1 MFLENKDKKQGGQ
14 SAVEFALILPVLL
27 LLIYGLLEMGRLVFI
42 FSIVTT
48 ASREGARYGAATG
61 LNVAGGIPRY
71 QDCAGIMA
79 AIENVDFIN
88 VIDPADV
95 TISYDTGPDAASD
108 FSACPPT
115 NINTGDRIKITISSP
130 FAPIVPLVPLAAFD
144 IESTTNRT
152 LLSTIVIPEG
162 SAVAPATALP
172 TTTPTASITPTAT
185 ETSLYSPT
193 PSDTPTITTTPTIT
207 ATPTT
212 TSTPTPTGT
221 ATATATPTGTPFSCS
236 ITHNGSLANGS
247 SATWTMYNSHPFNI
261 DASYFS
267 FDWNGNDVLT
277 NLTLNGS
284 QIYDRNSAAVLITKN
299 TLYNGPWTLSPG
311 ANTLTITWNGSVSSP
326 EAEAFFNYLSCT
338 FTLSSGNSG
347 QARTP
352 TPGAATAT
360 NTPSG
365 PTATFTPTHTPGGA
379 TNTPT
384 ATACTIGLSGS
395 RTGSNVNLN
404 WTSAAGATSYQ
415 VWRSIDAGAFNL
427 LKTVTGT
434 NTTDTIPS
442 NTTHQYYIVPVGG
455 TCTQSNTIVIIR

>member
-1 MFLENKDKKQGGQ
+1 MFFKNKTKSKGQ

-27 LLIYGLLEMGRLVFI
+27 LLLYGLLEIGRLVFV

-79 AIENVDFIN
+79 AIENVDFIG

-95 TISYDTGPDAASD
+95 TISYDTGPSAGSD

-115 NINTGDRIKITISSP
+115 NINTGDRIKITVSSP
-130 FAPIVPLVPLAAFD
+130 FAPIVPIVPLATFD

-162 SAVAPATALP
+162 SAVAPPTALP
-172 TTTPTASITPTAT
+172 TTTSTPSITPTAS

-193 PSDTPTITTTPTIT
+193 PSDTPTITLTPTITTTPTIT
-207 ATPTT
+207 STPTR
-212 TSTPTPTGT
+212 TSTPTSTRT
-221 ATATATPTGTPFSCS
+221 ATGTPFSCS

-277 NLTLNGS
+277 TLSLNGS

-299 TLYNGPWTLSPG
+299 TLYNGPWTLNPG
-311 ANTLTITWNGSVSSP
+311 ANTLAITWNGSVSQP

-347 QARTP
+347 QAQTP
-352 TPGAATAT
+352 TPGAAT
-360 NTPSG
+360 S
-365 PTATFTPTHTPGGA
+365 TATATLVFFTPTSTVTPGGA
-379 TNTPT
+379 TATPT

-395 RTGSNVNLN
+395 RSGSNVNLN

-415 VWRSIDAGAFNL
+415 VWRSVDAGAFNL
-427 LKTVTGT
+427 LKTETGT
-434 NTTDTIPS
+434 NTTDTIPN
-442 NTTHQYYIVPVGG
+442 NTTHQYYIVPVGS